1 MLAGPVAGW
10 AAAGTCTATDFDF
23 ECHVDPAVKVAESCG
38 APTAEEA
45 AAMKTREQR
54 SKKKEGHE
62 AVGNREE

>member
-1 MLAGPVAGW
+1 
-10 AAAGTCTATDFDF
+10 
-23 ECHVDPAVKVAESCG
+23 VDPAVKAADSCG

-45 AAMKTREQR
+45 AAMKTGEQR